1 MYMCVYYV
9 LEKSYLLVFDLQQL
23 INIFFLQD
31 EILIVIKRVDSNWIE
46 GKKGEKIGIFF
57 IFFVEV
63 CCCYFLNL
71 IYIKFIFGKVE
82 L

>member
-1 MYMCVYYV
+1 M
-9 LEKSYLLVFDLQQL
+9 
-23 INIFFLQD
+23 
-31 EILIVIKRVDSNWIE
+31 IKRVDSNWIE

-82 L
+82 LRGGNFLKKK

>member
-1 MYMCVYYV
+1 M
-9 LEKSYLLVFDLQQL
+9 
-23 INIFFLQD
+23 
-31 EILIVIKRVDSNWIE
+31 IKRVDSNWIE

-82 L
+82 LWGNFLKKK